1 MSVRPSHKRA
11 STVVPFLHALNVVC
25 PYYTMFP
32 LDFPLRVLTRHSR
45 KGGAILDP
53 YCGRGTTNFAARL
66 RGLRSWGIDSNPL
79 AAALADAKLRSATSE
94 QVIHA
99 ARRILQ
105 TTPPRRYRIP
115 RGEFWRRAFH
125 EDTLDQICRL
135 RAGLRRN
142 CKSDARVILRAIILG
157 ALHGP
162 LRKSAPSYFSNQ
174 CPRTFAPK
182 PQYAVN
188 FWKQRGLDPP
198 KVDVLEVIRRRSRRC
213 LAKLPA
219 RARGAVVRGDSR
231 KPELFGGKRQF
242 DWVITSPPYYGMRTY
257 IPDQWLR
264 NWFLGGP
271 ARVDYTN
278 ANQLQHTSPARFVAG
293 LRKVWT
299 NAAAVCR
306 KGARLVVRFGGINDR
321 RQDPLTLLK
330 RSLDDTPWRCQTAR
344 AAGNAD
350 TGRRQ
355 ARQFTTRAR
364 PAIREYDV
372 YAILD

>member
-1 MSVRPSHKRA
+1 
-11 STVVPFLHALNVVC
+11 VVPFLHALNVVC

-32 LDFPLRVLTRHSR
+32 LDFPLRILKRYAR
-45 KGGAILDP
+45 KGNAVLDP
-53 YCGRGTTNFAARL
+53 YCGRGTANFAARL
-66 RGLRSWGIDSNPL
+66 CGLRSCGIDSSPV
-79 AAALADAKLRSATSE
+79 AAALADAKLRFATTE
-94 QVIHA
+94 QVMRA

-105 TTPPRRYRIP
+105 STPRKTYRLP
-115 RGEFWRRAFH
+115 RGEFWRWAFH
-125 EDTLDQICRL
+125 QETLDQLCRL

-142 CKSDARVILRAIILG
+142 CRSDARIILRAIILG

-162 LRKSAPSYFSNQ
+162 LTKSAPSYFSNQ

-182 PQYAVN
+182 PRYAVN
-188 FWKQRGLDPP
+188 FWKHRRLDPP
-198 KVDVLEVIRRRSRRC
+198 RVDVLDVIRRRSRRY
-213 LAKLPA
+213 LAKLPP
-219 RARGAVVRGDSR
+219 RGKGTVIRGDSR
-231 KPELFGGKRQF
+231 KPEPFGAKRRF

-264 NWFLGGP
+264 HWFLGGP
-271 ARVDYTN
+271 ARVDYSN
-278 ANQLQHTSPARFVAG
+278 ARQLQHTSPGTFVSG
-293 LRKVWT
+293 LRRVWR

-321 RQDPLTLLK
+321 KQDPLTLLK
-330 RSLDDTPWRCQTAR
+330 LSLDDTPWRCQTAR

-355 ARQFTTRAR
+355 SRQFATCAR
-364 PAIREYDV
+364 PPVTEYDV